1 MLARNSASSSAQKIF
16 IPSEKIMT
24 NSVSRSPLWCLLQQ
38 RATNMP
44 SLKELFRADKQRFTH
59 FSASACGML
68 LDYSKQRID
77 TTAKLNLLAL
87 ARQQEVEARRDA
99 MLRGEA
105 INHTENR
112 AVLHTVLRLPKDEKF
127 MLNGENIAADVH
139 SVLAQMRSFSDAVRE
154 VRWLGYSGKAIRTI
168 VNIGIGGSDLGPQM
182 ACIALAP
189 WSQKNLS
196 LHFVSNVDGRHVAD
210 ALKNADPETTLFVV
224 ASKTFTTMETLT
236 NARTAREWMLAHGC
250 PVDQI
255 RQHFV
260 ALSTNVKAA
269 SEFGIAEENV
279 FPFWNWAGGRY
290 SMWSAIGLS
299 IALYVGADR
308 FEEMLAGAHEMDL
321 HFAQA
326 PLEQNLPV
334 LMALIGVWNINFLG
348 LQALSIAPYHQRMTR
363 LPAYLQQL
371 EMESNGKSV
380 TREGQR
386 VDYSTS
392 AILFGEAGTNG
403 QHAYFQLLHQGAT
416 IIPTDFIV
424 VADDDAGLPGHNQ
437 ALLANCFAQSK
448 AMAWGKSIDEVRA
461 ELGDLPE
468 KLLAPRVFEGNR
480 PTSTLLL
487 DSLTP
492 RSLGALIALYEHKVF
507 VQSVIWDINAF
518 DQWGVELGKSLAQQ
532 LISLD
537 PEAVREADDSSTK
550 GLLQAVRRS
559 QQYKA
564 S

>member
-1 MLARNSASSSAQKIF
+1 MAI
-16 IPSEKIMT
+16 
-24 NSVSRSPLWCLLQQ
+24 SVSRTPLWCLLQQ
-38 RATNMP
+38 RANNMP
-44 SLKELFRADKQRFTH
+44 NLKELFRADPQRFTH
-59 FSASACGML
+59 FSASACGIL
-68 LDYSKQRID
+68 LDYSKQRMD

-87 ARQQEVEARRDA
+87 ARQQEVESRRDA

-105 INHTENR
+105 INNTENR
-112 AVLHTVLRLPKDEKF
+112 AVLHTVLRLPKGEKF

-154 VRWLGYSGKAIRTI
+154 GRWLGYTGKPIRTI
-168 VNIGIGGSDLGPQM
+168 INIGIGGSDLGPQM

-210 ALKNADPETTLFVV
+210 SLENADPETTLIVV

-250 PVDQI
+250 PEDQI

-269 SEFGIAEENV
+269 AAFGIAEENV

-326 PLEQNLPV
+326 PLEKNLPV

-380 TREGQR
+380 TREGNR
-386 VDYSTS
+386 VDYTTS
-392 AILFGEAGTNG
+392 PILFGEAGTNG

-448 AMAWGKSIDEVRA
+448 AMAWGKNIDEVRA

-468 KLLAPRVFEGNR
+468 KMLAPRVFEGNR

-537 PEAVREADDSSTK
+537 PDAVKENYDSSTR
-550 GLLQAVRRS
+550 GLLQALKKRHR
-559 QQYKA
+559 
-564 S
+564 

>member
-1 MLARNSASSSAQKIF
+1 MAI
-16 IPSEKIMT
+16 
-24 NSVSRSPLWCLLQQ
+24 SVSRTPIWCLLQQ
-38 RATNMP
+38 RANNMP
-44 SLKELFRADKQRFTH
+44 SLKELFQTDPQRFGH

-87 ARQQEVEARRDA
+87 ARQQEVESRRDA

-105 INHTENR
+105 INNTENR
-112 AVLHTVLRLPKDEKF
+112 AVLHTVLRLPKGESFK
-127 MLNGENIAADVH
+127 LNGENIAADVH
-139 SVLAQMRSFSDAVRE
+139 KVLAQMRSFSDAVRE
-154 VRWLGYSGKAIRTI
+154 GRWLGYTGKAIRTI

-210 ALKNADPETTLFVV
+210 ALANADPETTLFVV
-224 ASKTFTTMETLT
+224 ASKTFVTMETLT
-236 NARTAREWMLAHGC
+236 NARTARDWMLSHGC
-250 PVDQI
+250 PEDQI
-255 RQHFV
+255 KQHFV
-260 ALSTNVKAA
+260 ALSTNIEAA
-269 SEFGIAEENV
+269 AEFGIAPENV

-326 PLEQNLPV
+326 PLEENLPV

-380 TREGQR
+380 TREGHR
-386 VDYSTS
+386 VDYTTS
-392 AILFGEAGTNG
+392 PILFGEAGTNG

-424 VADDDAGLPGHNQ
+424 VAEDDAGLPGHNK

-448 AMAWGKSIDEVRA
+448 AMALGKSMQEVRA

-468 KLLAPRVFEGNR
+468 KMLAPRVFEGNR

-537 PEAVREADDSSTK
+537 PDSVKEEYDSSTR
-550 GLLQAVRRS
+550 GLLQAIRRRNKVTANKS
-559 QQYKA
+559 

>member
-1 MLARNSASSSAQKIF
+1 MA
-16 IPSEKIMT
+16 T
-24 NSVSRSPLWCLLQQ
+24 SVSRTPLWCLLQQ

-44 SLKELFRADKQRFTH
+44 SLKELFRADPQRFTH
-59 FSASACGML
+59 FSASACGIM

-87 ARQQEVEARRDA
+87 ARQQDVESRRDA

-105 INHTENR
+105 INQTENR
-112 AVLHTVLRLPKDEKF
+112 AVLHTVLRLPKGEAFD
-127 MLNGENIAADVH
+127 LNGDNIAADVH
-139 SVLAQMRSFSDAVRE
+139 LVLAQMRSFSDAVRE
-154 VRWLGYSGKAIRTI
+154 GRWLGYTGKAIRTI

-210 ALKNADPETTLFVV
+210 ALANADPETTLFVV
-224 ASKTFTTMETLT
+224 ASKTFATMETLT
-236 NARTAREWMLAHGC
+236 NARTAREWMLSHGC
-250 PVDQI
+250 PLDQI

-269 SEFGIAEENV
+269 ADFGIAPENV

-386 VDYSTS
+386 VDYTTS
-392 AILFGEAGTNG
+392 PILFGEAGTNG

-448 AMAWGKSIDEVRA
+448 AMAWGKSMEEVRA

-468 KLLAPRVFEGNR
+468 KVLAPRVFEGNR
-480 PTSTLLL
+480 PTSTVLL

-537 PEAVREADDSSTK
+537 PGAVKEDYDSSTK
-550 GLLQAVRRS
+550 GLLQAVGRS
-559 QQYKA
+559 HKLKKA
-564 S
+564 A

>member
-1 MLARNSASSSAQKIF
+1 MAI
-16 IPSEKIMT
+16 
-24 NSVSRSPLWCLLQQ
+24 SVSRTPLWCLLQQ
-38 RATNMP
+38 RANNMP
-44 SLKELFRADKQRFTH
+44 SLKELFRADPQRFTH

-68 LDYSKQRID
+68 LDYSKQRMD

-87 ARQQEVEARRDA
+87 ARQQEVESRRDA

-105 INHTENR
+105 INNTENR
-112 AVLHTVLRLPKDEKF
+112 AVLHTVLRLPKGEKF

-154 VRWLGYSGKAIRTI
+154 GRWLGYTGKPIRTI
-168 VNIGIGGSDLGPQM
+168 INIGIGGSDLGPQM

-210 ALKNADPETTLFVV
+210 SLENADPETTLIVV

-236 NARTAREWMLAHGC
+236 NARTAREWMLNHGC
-250 PVDQI
+250 PEDQI

-269 SEFGIAEENV
+269 AAFGIAEENV

-386 VDYSTS
+386 VDYTTS
-392 AILFGEAGTNG
+392 PILFGEAGTNG

-448 AMAWGKSIDEVRA
+448 AMAWGKNIDEVRA

-468 KLLAPRVFEGNR
+468 KMLAPRVFEGNR

-537 PEAVREADDSSTK
+537 PAAVKEEYDSSTK
-550 GLLQAVRRS
+550 GLL
-559 QQYKA
+559 KA
-564 S
+564 LTKRHR

>member
-1 MLARNSASSSAQKIF
+1 MA
-16 IPSEKIMT
+16 T
-24 NSVSRSPLWCLLQQ
+24 SVSRTPLWCLLQQ
-38 RATNMP
+38 RATNLP
-44 SLKELFRADKQRFTH
+44 SLKELFRADPQRFSH
-59 FSASACGML
+59 FSASACGIL

-87 ARQQEVEARRDA
+87 ARQQDVEARRDA

-105 INHTENR
+105 INLTENR
-112 AVLHTVLRLPKDEKF
+112 AVLHTVLRLPK
-127 MLNGENIAADVH
+127 GESFYLHGDNIAADVH
-139 SVLAQMRSFSDAVRE
+139 QVLAQMRSFSDAVRE
-154 VRWLGYSGKAIRTI
+154 GRWLGYSGKAIRTI

-210 ALKNADPETTLFVV
+210 ALANADPETTLFVV
-224 ASKTFTTMETLT
+224 ASKTFSTMETLT

-250 PVDQI
+250 PAEQI

-269 SEFGIAEENV
+269 ADFGIAPENV

-299 IALYVGADR
+299 IALYVGMDR

-348 LQALSIAPYHQRMTR
+348 LHALSIAPYHQRMTR
-363 LPAYLQQL
+363 VPAYLQQL

-386 VDYSTS
+386 VDYTTS
-392 AILFGEAGTNG
+392 PILFGEAGTNG

-448 AMAWGKSIDEVRA
+448 AMAIGKSREEVRA

-468 KLLAPRVFEGNR
+468 KMLAPRVFEGNR

-537 PEAVREADDSSTK
+537 PAAVKEDYDSSTK
-550 GLLQAVRRS
+550 GLLQAVKRS
-559 QQYKA
+559 QKLKKA
-564 S
+564 A

>member
-1 MLARNSASSSAQKIF
+1 MA
-16 IPSEKIMT
+16 T
-24 NSVSRSPLWCLLQQ
+24 SVSRTPIWCLLQQ
-38 RATNMP
+38 RATNLP
-44 SLKELFRADKQRFTH
+44 SLKELFRADPQRFSH
-59 FSASACGML
+59 FSASACGIL

-87 ARQQEVEARRDA
+87 ARQQDVEARRDA

-105 INHTENR
+105 INLTENR
-112 AVLHTVLRLPKDEKF
+112 AVLHTVLRLPK
-127 MLNGENIAADVH
+127 GESFYLHGDNIAADVH
-139 SVLAQMRSFSDAVRE
+139 KVLAQMRSFSDAVRE
-154 VRWLGYSGKAIRTI
+154 GRWLGYSGKAIRTI

-210 ALKNADPETTLFVV
+210 ALANADPETTLFVV
-224 ASKTFTTMETLT
+224 ASKTFSTMETLT

-250 PVDQI
+250 PAEQI

-269 SEFGIAEENV
+269 VDFGIAEENV

-299 IALYVGADR
+299 IALYVGMDR

-348 LQALSIAPYHQRMTR
+348 LHALSIAPYHQRMTR
-363 LPAYLQQL
+363 VPAYLQQL

-386 VDYSTS
+386 VDYTTS
-392 AILFGEAGTNG
+392 PILFGEAGTNG

-448 AMAWGKSIDEVRA
+448 AMAIGKSREEVRA

-468 KLLAPRVFEGNR
+468 KMLAPRVFEGNR

-537 PEAVREADDSSTK
+537 PAAVKEDYDSSTK
-550 GLLQAVRRS
+550 GLLHAVKRS
-559 QQYKA
+559 QKLKKA
-564 S
+564 A

>member
-1 MLARNSASSSAQKIF
+1 MAI
-16 IPSEKIMT
+16 
-24 NSVSRSPLWCLLQQ
+24 SVSRTPLWCLLQQ
-38 RATNMP
+38 RANNMP
-44 SLKELFRADKQRFTH
+44 SLKELFRADPQRFTH
-59 FSASACGML
+59 FSAAACGIL
-68 LDYSKQRID
+68 LDYSKQRMD

-87 ARQQEVEARRDA
+87 ARQQDVEGRRDS

-105 INHTENR
+105 INNTENR
-112 AVLHTVLRLPKDEKF
+112 AVLHTVLRLPKGEKF

-154 VRWLGYSGKAIRTI
+154 GRWLGYTGKPIRTI
-168 VNIGIGGSDLGPQM
+168 INIGIGGSDLGPQM

-210 ALKNADPETTLFVV
+210 SLENADPETTLIVV

-236 NARTAREWMLAHGC
+236 NARTAREWMLNHGC
-250 PVDQI
+250 PEDQI

-269 SEFGIAEENV
+269 TAFGIAEENV

-380 TREGQR
+380 TREGNR
-386 VDYSTS
+386 VDYTTS
-392 AILFGEAGTNG
+392 PILFGEAGTNG

-424 VADDDAGLPGHNQ
+424 VAEDDAGLPGHNQ

-468 KLLAPRVFEGNR
+468 KMLAPRVFEGNR
-480 PTSTLLL
+480 PTSTVLL

-537 PEAVREADDSSTK
+537 PAAVKEDYDSSTK
-550 GLLQAVRRS
+550 GLL
-559 QQYKA
+559 KA
-564 S
+564 LSKRHR

>member
-1 MLARNSASSSAQKIF
+1 MAY
-16 IPSEKIMT
+16 
-24 NSVSRSPLWCLLQQ
+24 SVSRTPLWGLLQQ
-38 RATNMP
+38 RATHMP
-44 SLKELFRADKQRFTH
+44 SLKELFRAEPQRFAH
-59 FSASACGML
+59 FSASACGIL

-87 ARQQEVEARRDA
+87 ARQQDLEARRDA

-112 AVLHTVLRLPKDEKF
+112 AVLHTVLRLPKGESF
-127 MLNGENIAADVH
+127 YLNGENIAADVH
-139 SVLAQMRSFSDAVRE
+139 AVLAQMRSFSDAVRDG
-154 VRWLGYSGKAIRTI
+154 RWTGYTGKAIRTI

-210 ALKNADPETTLFVV
+210 ALANADPETTLFVV

-236 NARTAREWMLAHGC
+236 NARTAKEWMLAHGC
-250 PVDQI
+250 PVDKI

-269 SEFGIAEENV
+269 EEFGIAAENV

-299 IALYVGADR
+299 IALYIGADR
-308 FEEMLAGAHEMDL
+308 FEEMLVGAHEMDL

-334 LMALIGVWNINFLG
+334 LMGLLGVWNINFMG
-348 LQALSIAPYHQRMTR
+348 LQALSIAPYHQRLTR

-380 TREGQR
+380 TRSGQR
-386 VDYSTS
+386 VDYYTS

-424 VADDDAGLPGHNQ
+424 VAEDDAGLPGHNR

-448 AMAWGKSIDEVRA
+448 AMAWGKSLQEVRA

-468 KLLAPRVFEGNR
+468 AMLTPRVFEGNR

-532 LISLD
+532 LINLD
-537 PEAVREADDSSTK
+537 PLAVKEDCDSSTR
-550 GLLQAVRRS
+550 GLLQAVQRRQKLS
-559 QQYKA
+559 KA
-564 S
+564 A

>member
-1 MLARNSASSSAQKIF
+1 MAI
-16 IPSEKIMT
+16 
-24 NSVSRSPLWCLLQQ
+24 SVSRTPLWCLLQQ
-38 RATNMP
+38 RANNMP
-44 SLKELFRADKQRFTH
+44 SLKELFRADPQRFTH

-68 LDYSKQRID
+68 LDYSKQRMD

-87 ARQQEVEARRDA
+87 ARQQEVESRRDA

-105 INHTENR
+105 INNTENR
-112 AVLHTVLRLPKDEKF
+112 AVLHTVLRLPKGEKF

-154 VRWLGYSGKAIRTI
+154 GRWLGYTGKPIRTI
-168 VNIGIGGSDLGPQM
+168 INIGIGGSDLGPQM

-210 ALKNADPETTLFVV
+210 SLENADPETTLIVV

-236 NARTAREWMLAHGC
+236 NARTAREWMLNHGC
-250 PVDQI
+250 PEDQI

-260 ALSTNVKAA
+260 ALSTNVTAAKA
-269 SEFGIAEENV
+269 FGIAEENV

-386 VDYSTS
+386 VDYTTS
-392 AILFGEAGTNG
+392 PILFGEAGTNG

-448 AMAWGKSIDEVRA
+448 AMAWGKNIEEVRA

-468 KLLAPRVFEGNR
+468 KMLAPRVFEGNR

-537 PEAVREADDSSTK
+537 PAAVKEEYDSSTK
-550 GLLQAVRRS
+550 GLL
-559 QQYKA
+559 KA
-564 S
+564 LTKRHR

>member
-1 MLARNSASSSAQKIF
+1 
-16 IPSEKIMT
+16 MT
-24 NSVSRSPLWCLLQQ
+24 TSVSRTPLWCLLQQ

-44 SLKELFRADKQRFTH
+44 SLKELFRADAQRFTH
-59 FSASACGML
+59 FSASACGIL

-87 ARQQEVEARRDA
+87 ARQQEVESHRDA

-105 INHTENR
+105 INNTENR
-112 AVLHTVLRLPKDEKF
+112 AVLHTVLRLPKGESF
-127 MLNGENIAADVH
+127 YLNGENIAADVH
-139 SVLAQMRSFSDAVRE
+139 QVLAQMRSFSDAVRE
-154 VRWLGYSGKAIRTI
+154 GRWLGYTGKPISTVI
-168 VNIGIGGSDLGPQM
+168 NIGIGGSDLGPQM

-189 WSQKNLS
+189 WSKNNLS

-210 ALKNADPETTLFVV
+210 ALKNANPETTLFVV

-250 PVDQI
+250 PAEQI

-269 SEFGIAEENV
+269 ADFGIAPENV

-386 VDYSTS
+386 VDYATS
-392 AILFGEAGTNG
+392 PILFGEAGTNG

-424 VADDDAGLPGHNQ
+424 VAEDDAGMPGHNK

-448 AMAWGKSIDEVRA
+448 AMAWGKDINEVRV
-461 ELGDLPE
+461 ELGDLSDQI
-468 KLLAPRVFEGNR
+468 LAPRVFEGNR

-537 PEAVREADDSSTK
+537 PSAVKEDYDSSTR
-550 GLLQAVRRS
+550 GLLNAIGKRNNR
-559 QQYKA
+559 A
-564 S
+564 N

>member
-1 MLARNSASSSAQKIF
+1 
-16 IPSEKIMT
+16 
-24 NSVSRSPLWCLLQQ
+24 
-38 RATNMP
+38 
-44 SLKELFRADKQRFTH
+44 
-59 FSASACGML
+59 
-68 LDYSKQRID
+68 
-77 TTAKLNLLAL
+77 
-87 ARQQEVEARRDA
+87 
-99 MLRGEA
+99 
-105 INHTENR
+105 
-112 AVLHTVLRLPKDEKF
+112 
-127 MLNGENIAADVH
+127 
-139 SVLAQMRSFSDAVRE
+139 
-154 VRWLGYSGKAIRTI
+154 
-168 VNIGIGGSDLGPQM
+168 
-182 ACIALAP
+182 
-189 WSQKNLS
+189 
-196 LHFVSNVDGRHVAD
+196 
-210 ALKNADPETTLFVV
+210 
-224 ASKTFTTMETLT
+224 METLT
-236 NARTAREWMLAHGC
+236 NARTARDWMLAHGC

-260 ALSTNVKAA
+260 ALSTNVQAA
-269 SEFGIAEENV
+269 SQFGIAPENV

-380 TREGQR
+380 TREGHR
-386 VDYSTS
+386 VDYTTS
-392 AILFGEAGTNG
+392 PILFGEAGTNG

-448 AMAWGKSIDEVRA
+448 AMAWGKSLEEVRA

-468 KLLAPRVFEGNR
+468 KMLAPRVFEGNR
-480 PTSTLLL
+480 PTSTVLLNE
-487 DSLTP
+487 LTP

-537 PEAVREADDSSTK
+537 PAAVKEEYDSSTK
-550 GLLQAVRRS
+550 GLLMAVKRS
-559 QQYKA
+559 QKYKNA
-564 S
+564 A

>member
-1 MLARNSASSSAQKIF
+1 MAI
-16 IPSEKIMT
+16 
-24 NSVSRSPLWCLLQQ
+24 SVSRTPMWCLLQQ
-38 RATNMP
+38 RANNMP
-44 SLKELFRADKQRFTH
+44 SLKELFQTDPQRFTH
-59 FSASACGML
+59 FSATACGML

-87 ARQQEVEARRDA
+87 ARQQEVESRRDA

-105 INHTENR
+105 INNTENR
-112 AVLHTVLRLPKDEKF
+112 AVLHTVLRLPKGEAF
-127 MLNGENIAADVH
+127 NLNGENIASDVH
-139 SVLAQMRSFSDAVRE
+139 KVLAQMRSFSDAVRE
-154 VRWLGYSGKAIRTI
+154 GRWLGYTGKAIRTI

-210 ALKNADPETTLFVV
+210 ALANADPETTLFVV
-224 ASKTFTTMETLT
+224 ASKTFVTMETLT
-236 NARTAREWMLAHGC
+236 NARTARDWMLSHGC
-250 PVDQI
+250 PEDQI
-255 RQHFV
+255 KQHFV
-260 ALSTNVKAA
+260 ALSTNIEAA
-269 SEFGIAEENV
+269 AEFGVAPENV

-308 FEEMLAGAHEMDL
+308 FEQMLAGAHEMDL

-326 PLEQNLPV
+326 PLEENLPV

-380 TREGQR
+380 TREGHR
-386 VDYSTS
+386 VDYTTS
-392 AILFGEAGTNG
+392 PILFGEAGTNG

-424 VADDDAGLPGHNQ
+424 VAEDDAGLPGHNK

-448 AMAWGKSIDEVRA
+448 AMAWGKNMQEVRA
-461 ELGDLPE
+461 ELGDLGE
-468 KLLAPRVFEGNR
+468 KMLAPRVFEGNR

-537 PEAVREADDSSTK
+537 PDSVKEGHDSSTR
-550 GLLQAVRRS
+550 GLLQAIRHRNRAVLA
-559 QQYKA
+559 K
-564 S
+564 

>member
-1 MLARNSASSSAQKIF
+1 MAI
-16 IPSEKIMT
+16 
-24 NSVSRSPLWCLLQQ
+24 SVSRTPMWCLLQQ
-38 RATNMP
+38 RANNMP
-44 SLKELFRADKQRFTH
+44 SLKELFQTDPQRFTH

-87 ARQQEVEARRDA
+87 ARQQEVESRRDA

-105 INHTENR
+105 INNTENR
-112 AVLHTVLRLPKDEKF
+112 AVLHTVLRLPKGESFK
-127 MLNGENIAADVH
+127 LNGENIAADVH
-139 SVLAQMRSFSDAVRE
+139 KVLAQMRSFSDAVRE
-154 VRWLGYSGKAIRTI
+154 GRWLGYTGKAIRTI

-210 ALKNADPETTLFVV
+210 ALANADPETTLFVV
-224 ASKTFTTMETLT
+224 ASKTFVTMETLT
-236 NARTAREWMLAHGC
+236 NARTARDWMLNHGC
-250 PVDQI
+250 PEDQI
-255 RQHFV
+255 KQHFV
-260 ALSTNVKAA
+260 ALSTNIEAA
-269 SEFGIAEENV
+269 AEFGVAPENV

-308 FEEMLAGAHEMDL
+308 FEQMLAGAHEMDL
-321 HFAQA
+321 HFSQA
-326 PLEQNLPV
+326 PLEENLPV

-380 TREGQR
+380 TREGHR
-386 VDYSTS
+386 VDYTTS
-392 AILFGEAGTNG
+392 PILFGEAGTNG

-424 VADDDAGLPGHNQ
+424 VAEDDAGLPGHNK

-448 AMAWGKSIDEVRA
+448 AMAWGKTMHEVRA
-461 ELGDLPE
+461 ELGDLSE
-468 KLLAPRVFEGNR
+468 KMLAPRVFEGNR

-537 PEAVREADDSSTK
+537 PDSVKEGHDSSTR
-550 GLLQAVRRS
+550 GLLQAIRHRN
-559 QQYKA
+559 KA
-564 S
+564 VVAK

>member
-1 MLARNSASSSAQKIF
+1 MA
-16 IPSEKIMT
+16 T
-24 NSVSRSPLWCLLQQ
+24 SVSRTPLWCLLQQ
-38 RATNMP
+38 RATNLP
-44 SLKELFRADKQRFTH
+44 SLKELFRADPQRFTH
-59 FSASACGML
+59 FSASACGIL

-87 ARQQEVEARRDA
+87 ARQQNVEERRDA

-112 AVLHTVLRLPKDEKF
+112 AVLHTVLRLPKGESFD
-127 MLNGENIAADVH
+127 LNGINIAADVH
-139 SVLAQMRSFSDAVRE
+139 QVLAQMRTFSDAVRE
-154 VRWLGYSGKAIRTI
+154 GRWLGYTGKAIRTI

-196 LHFVSNVDGRHVAD
+196 LYFVSNVDGRHVAD
-210 ALKNADPETTLFVV
+210 ALANADPETTLFVV
-224 ASKTFTTMETLT
+224 ASKTFSTMETLT

-260 ALSTNVKAA
+260 ALSTNVSAA
-269 SEFGIAEENV
+269 AEFGIAPENV

-334 LMALIGVWNINFLG
+334 LMGLIGVWNINFLG

-386 VDYSTS
+386 VDYTTS
-392 AILFGEAGTNG
+392 PILFGEAGTNG

-448 AMAWGKSIDEVRA
+448 AMALGKTIDEVRA

-468 KLLAPRVFEGNR
+468 KMLAPRVFEGNR
-480 PTSTLLL
+480 PTSTVLLNE
-487 DSLTP
+487 LTP

-537 PEAVREADDSSTK
+537 PAAVKEDYDSSTK
-550 GLLQAVRRS
+550 GLLLAVKRS
-559 QQYKA
+559 QKYKNA
-564 S
+564 A

>member
-1 MLARNSASSSAQKIF
+1 MAI
-16 IPSEKIMT
+16 
-24 NSVSRSPLWCLLQQ
+24 SVSRTPLWCLLQQ
-38 RATNMP
+38 RANNMP
-44 SLKELFRADKQRFTH
+44 SLKELFRADPQRFTH
-59 FSASACGML
+59 FSAAACGIL
-68 LDYSKQRID
+68 LDYSKQRLD

-112 AVLHTVLRLPKDEKF
+112 AVLHTVLRLPKGEAF
-127 MLNGENIAADVH
+127 HLNGENIAAEVH
-139 SVLAQMRSFSDAVRE
+139 AVLAQMRAFSDAVRE
-154 VRWLGYSGKAIRTI
+154 ERWLGYTGQPIRTI

-210 ALKNADPETTLFVV
+210 ALANADPETTLFVV
-224 ASKTFTTMETLT
+224 ASKTFSTMETLT

-250 PVDQI
+250 PTEQI
-255 RQHFV
+255 CRHFV
-260 ALSTNVKAA
+260 ALSTNVAA
-269 SEFGIAEENV
+269 AAEFGIAPENV

-299 IALYVGADR
+299 IALYVGMDR

-363 LPAYLQQL
+363 VPAYLQQL

-380 TREGQR
+380 TRAGQR
-386 VDYSTS
+386 VDYTTS
-392 AILFGEAGTNG
+392 PILFGEAGTNG

-448 AMAWGKSIDEVRA
+448 AMALGKTIDEVRA
-461 ELGDLPE
+461 ELGDLPDQ
-468 KLLAPRVFEGNR
+468 LLAPRVFEGNR
-480 PTSTLLL
+480 PTSTVLL
-487 DSLTP
+487 DALTP

-507 VQSVIWDINAF
+507 VQAVIWDINAF

-537 PEAVREADDSSTK
+537 PAAVKEDYDSSTR
-550 GLLQAVRRS
+550 GLLQAVRRRDRVH
-559 QQYKA
+559 KA
-564 S
+564 A

>member
-1 MLARNSASSSAQKIF
+1 MAI
-16 IPSEKIMT
+16 
-24 NSVSRSPLWCLLQQ
+24 SVSRTPLWCLLQQ
-38 RATNMP
+38 RANNMP
-44 SLKELFRADKQRFTH
+44 SLKELFRADPQRFTH

-68 LDYSKQRID
+68 LDYSKQRMD

-87 ARQQEVEARRDA
+87 ARQQEVESRRDA

-105 INHTENR
+105 INNTENR
-112 AVLHTVLRLPKDEKF
+112 AVLHTVLRLPKGEKF

-154 VRWLGYSGKAIRTI
+154 GRWLGYTGKPIRTI
-168 VNIGIGGSDLGPQM
+168 INIGIGGSDLGPQM

-210 ALKNADPETTLFVV
+210 SLENADPETTLIVV

-236 NARTAREWMLAHGC
+236 NARTAREWMLNHGC
-250 PVDQI
+250 PEDQI

-269 SEFGIAEENV
+269 KDFGIAEENV

-386 VDYSTS
+386 VDYTTS
-392 AILFGEAGTNG
+392 PILFGEAGTNG

-448 AMAWGKSIDEVRA
+448 AMAWGKNIEEVRA

-537 PEAVREADDSSTK
+537 PTAVKEEYDSSTK
-550 GLLQAVRRS
+550 GLL
-559 QQYKA
+559 KA
-564 S
+564 LTKRHR

>member
-1 MLARNSASSSAQKIF
+1 MA
-16 IPSEKIMT
+16 T
-24 NSVSRSPLWCLLQQ
+24 SVSRTPLWCLLQQ

-44 SLKELFRADKQRFTH
+44 GLKELFRADAQRFTR
-59 FSASACGML
+59 FSASACGIL

-112 AVLHTVLRLPKDEKF
+112 AVLHTVLRLPKDESF
-127 MLNGENIAADVH
+127 VLNGENIAADVH
-139 SVLAQMRSFSDAVRE
+139 AVLAQMRSFSDAVRE
-154 VRWLGYSGKAIRTI
+154 GRWLGFTGKAIRTI

-210 ALKNADPETTLFVV
+210 ALANADPETTLFVV

-236 NARTAREWMLAHGC
+236 NARTARDWMLTHGC
-250 PVDQI
+250 PLDQI

-269 SEFGIAEENV
+269 GEFGIAEENV

-334 LMALIGVWNINFLG
+334 LMALVGIWNINFLG

-380 TREGQR
+380 TREGER
-386 VDYSTS
+386 VDYPTS
-392 AILFGEAGTNG
+392 PILFGEAGTNG

-448 AMAWGKSIDEVRA
+448 AMALGKNIDEVRA

-468 KLLAPRVFEGNR
+468 KMLAPRVFEGNR
-480 PTSTLLL
+480 PTSTVLL
-487 DSLTP
+487 DELTP

-537 PEAVREADDSSTK
+537 PAAVKEEYDSSTR
-550 GLLQAVRRS
+550 GLLLAVKRS
-559 QQYKA
+559 QQFKKA
-564 S
+564 A

>member
-1 MLARNSASSSAQKIF
+1 MA
-16 IPSEKIMT
+16 T
-24 NSVSRSPLWCLLQQ
+24 SVSRTPIWCLLQQ
-38 RATNMP
+38 RATNLP
-44 SLKELFRADKQRFTH
+44 SLKELFRADPQRFSH
-59 FSASACGML
+59 FSASACGIL

-87 ARQQEVEARRDA
+87 ARQQDVEARRDA

-105 INHTENR
+105 INLTENR
-112 AVLHTVLRLPKDEKF
+112 AVLHTVLRLPK
-127 MLNGENIAADVH
+127 GESFYLHGDNIAADVH
-139 SVLAQMRSFSDAVRE
+139 QVLAQMRSFSDAVRGGHW
-154 VRWLGYSGKAIRTI
+154 RGYSGKAIRTI

-210 ALKNADPETTLFVV
+210 ALANADPETTLFVV

-250 PVDQI
+250 PAEQI

-269 SEFGIAEENV
+269 ADFGIAPENV

-299 IALYVGADR
+299 IALYVGMDR

-326 PLEQNLPV
+326 PLEKNLPV

-348 LQALSIAPYHQRMTR
+348 LHALSIAPYHQRMTR
-363 LPAYLQQL
+363 VPAYLQQL

-386 VDYSTS
+386 VDYTTS
-392 AILFGEAGTNG
+392 PILFGEAGTNG

-448 AMAWGKSIDEVRA
+448 AMALGKSKEEVRA

-468 KLLAPRVFEGNR
+468 KMLAPRVFEGNR

-537 PEAVREADDSSTK
+537 PAAVKEDYDSSTK
-550 GLLQAVRRS
+550 GLLQAVKRS
-559 QQYKA
+559 QKLKKA
-564 S
+564 A

>member
-1 MLARNSASSSAQKIF
+1 MA
-16 IPSEKIMT
+16 T
-24 NSVSRSPLWCLLQQ
+24 SVSRTPLWCLLQQ
-38 RATNMP
+38 RATNLP
-44 SLKELFRADKQRFTH
+44 SLKELFRADPQRFSH
-59 FSASACGML
+59 FSASACGIL

-87 ARQQEVEARRDA
+87 ARQQDVEARRDA

-105 INHTENR
+105 INLTENR
-112 AVLHTVLRLPKDEKF
+112 AVLHTVLRLPK
-127 MLNGENIAADVH
+127 GESFYLHGDNIAADVH
-139 SVLAQMRSFSDAVRE
+139 QVLAQMRSFSDAVRGGHW
-154 VRWLGYSGKAIRTI
+154 RGYTGKAIRTI

-210 ALKNADPETTLFVV
+210 ALANADPETTLFVV

-250 PVDQI
+250 PAEQI

-269 SEFGIAEENV
+269 ADFGIAPENV

-299 IALYVGADR
+299 IALYVGMDR

-326 PLEQNLPV
+326 PLEKNLPV

-348 LQALSIAPYHQRMTR
+348 LHALSIAPYHQRMTR
-363 LPAYLQQL
+363 VPAYLQQL

-386 VDYSTS
+386 VDYTTS
-392 AILFGEAGTNG
+392 PILFGEAGTNG

-448 AMAWGKSIDEVRA
+448 AMALGKNMEEVRA

-468 KLLAPRVFEGNR
+468 KMLAPRVFEGNR

-537 PEAVREADDSSTK
+537 PAAVKEDYDSSTK
-550 GLLQAVRRS
+550 GLLHAVKRS
-559 QQYKA
+559 QKLKKA
-564 S
+564 A

>member
-1 MLARNSASSSAQKIF
+1 
-16 IPSEKIMT
+16 MT
-24 NSVSRSPLWCLLQQ
+24 TSVSRTPLWCLLQQ
-38 RATNMP
+38 RATNLP
-44 SLKELFRADKQRFTH
+44 SLKELFRADPQRFTH
-59 FSASACGML
+59 FSASACGIL

-87 ARQQEVEARRDA
+87 ARQQEVESHRDA

-105 INHTENR
+105 INNTENR
-112 AVLHTVLRLPKDEKF
+112 AVLHTVLRLPKGESF
-127 MLNGENIAADVH
+127 YLNGENIAADVH
-139 SVLAQMRSFSDAVRE
+139 QVLAQMRSFSDAVRE
-154 VRWLGYSGKAIRTI
+154 GRWLGYTGKPISTVI
-168 VNIGIGGSDLGPQM
+168 NIGIGGSDLGPQM

-189 WSQKNLS
+189 WSKNNLS

-210 ALKNADPETTLFVV
+210 ALKNANPETTLFVV

-250 PVDQI
+250 PAEQI

-269 SEFGIAEENV
+269 ADFGIAPENV

-386 VDYSTS
+386 VDYATS
-392 AILFGEAGTNG
+392 PILFGEAGTNG

-424 VADDDAGLPGHNQ
+424 VAEDDAGMPGHNK

-448 AMAWGKSIDEVRA
+448 AMAWGKDINEVRA
-461 ELGDLPE
+461 ELGALSDQV
-468 KLLAPRVFEGNR
+468 LAPRVFEGNR

-537 PEAVREADDSSTK
+537 PSAVKEDYDSSTR
-550 GLLQAVRRS
+550 GLLNAIGKRN
-559 QQYKA
+559 K
-564 S
+564 

>member
-1 MLARNSASSSAQKIF
+1 MAI
-16 IPSEKIMT
+16 
-24 NSVSRSPLWCLLQQ
+24 SVSRTPLWCLLQQ
-38 RATNMP
+38 RANNMP
-44 SLKELFRADKQRFTH
+44 SLKELFRADPQRFTH

-68 LDYSKQRID
+68 LDYSKQRMD

-105 INHTENR
+105 INNTENR
-112 AVLHTVLRLPKDEKF
+112 AVLHTVLRLPKGENF

-154 VRWLGYSGKAIRTI
+154 GRWLGYTGKPIRTI
-168 VNIGIGGSDLGPQM
+168 INIGIGGSDLGPQM

-210 ALKNADPETTLFVV
+210 SLENADPETTLIVV

-250 PVDQI
+250 PEDQI

-269 SEFGIAEENV
+269 AAFGIAEENV

-326 PLEQNLPV
+326 PLEKNLPV

-380 TREGQR
+380 TREGNR
-386 VDYSTS
+386 VDYTTS
-392 AILFGEAGTNG
+392 PILFGEAGTNG

-448 AMAWGKSIDEVRA
+448 AMAWGKNIDEVRA

-468 KLLAPRVFEGNR
+468 KMLAPRVFEGNR

-532 LISLD
+532 LISLNPD
-537 PEAVREADDSSTK
+537 AVKETYDSSTR
-550 GLLQAVRRS
+550 GLLQALSKRHR
-559 QQYKA
+559 
-564 S
+564 

>member
-1 MLARNSASSSAQKIF
+1 MAI
-16 IPSEKIMT
+16 
-24 NSVSRSPLWCLLQQ
+24 SVSRTPLWCLLQQ
-38 RATNMP
+38 RANNMP
-44 SLKELFRADKQRFTH
+44 SLKELFRADPQRFTH
-59 FSASACGML
+59 FSAAACGIL
-68 LDYSKQRID
+68 LDYSKQRMD

-87 ARQQEVEARRDA
+87 ARQQDVEGRRDS

-105 INHTENR
+105 INNTENR
-112 AVLHTVLRLPKDEKF
+112 AVLHTVLRLPKGEKF

-154 VRWLGYSGKAIRTI
+154 GRWLGYTGKPIRTI
-168 VNIGIGGSDLGPQM
+168 INIGIGGSDLGPQM

-210 ALKNADPETTLFVV
+210 SLENADPETTLIVV

-236 NARTAREWMLAHGC
+236 NARTAREWMLNHGC
-250 PVDQI
+250 PEDQI

-269 SEFGIAEENV
+269 TAFGIAEENV

-380 TREGQR
+380 TREGNR
-386 VDYSTS
+386 VDYTTS
-392 AILFGEAGTNG
+392 PILFGEAGTNG

-424 VADDDAGLPGHNQ
+424 VAEDDAGLPGHNQ

-468 KLLAPRVFEGNR
+468 KMLAPRVFEGNR
-480 PTSTLLL
+480 PTSTVLL

-537 PEAVREADDSSTK
+537 PAAVKEDYDSSTK
-550 GLLQAVRRS
+550 GLL
-559 QQYKA
+559 KA
-564 S
+564 LTKRHR

>member
-1 MLARNSASSSAQKIF
+1 MAI
-16 IPSEKIMT
+16 
-24 NSVSRSPLWCLLQQ
+24 SVSRTPLWCLLQQ
-38 RATNMP
+38 RANNMP
-44 SLKELFRADKQRFTH
+44 SLKELFRADPQRFTH
-59 FSASACGML
+59 FSAAACGIL
-68 LDYSKQRID
+68 LDYSKQRMD

-87 ARQQEVEARRDA
+87 ARQQDVEGRRDS

-105 INHTENR
+105 INNTENR
-112 AVLHTVLRLPKDEKF
+112 AVLHTVLRLPKGEKF

-154 VRWLGYSGKAIRTI
+154 GRWLGYTGKPIRTI
-168 VNIGIGGSDLGPQM
+168 INIGIGGSDLGPQM

-210 ALKNADPETTLFVV
+210 SLENADPETTLIVV

-236 NARTAREWMLAHGC
+236 NARTAREWMLNHGC
-250 PVDQI
+250 PEDQI

-269 SEFGIAEENV
+269 TAFGIAAENV

-380 TREGQR
+380 TREGNR
-386 VDYSTS
+386 VDYTTS
-392 AILFGEAGTNG
+392 PILFGEAGTNG

-424 VADDDAGLPGHNQ
+424 VAEDDAGLPGHNQ

-468 KLLAPRVFEGNR
+468 KMLAPRVFEGNR
-480 PTSTLLL
+480 PTSTVLL

-507 VQSVIWDINAF
+507 VQSMIWDINAF

-537 PEAVREADDSSTK
+537 PAAVKEDYDSSTK
-550 GLLQAVRRS
+550 GLL
-559 QQYKA
+559 KA
-564 S
+564 LTKRHR

>member
-1 MLARNSASSSAQKIF
+1 
-16 IPSEKIMT
+16 MT
-24 NSVSRSPLWCLLQQ
+24 TSVSRTSLWCLLQQ
-38 RATNMP
+38 RATNLP
-44 SLKELFRADKQRFTH
+44 SLKELFRADPQRFTH
-59 FSASACGML
+59 FSASACGIL

-87 ARQQEVEARRDA
+87 ARQQEVESHRDA

-105 INHTENR
+105 INNTENR
-112 AVLHTVLRLPKDEKF
+112 AVLHTVLRLPKGESF
-127 MLNGENIAADVH
+127 YLNGENIAADVH
-139 SVLAQMRSFSDAVRE
+139 QVLAQMRSFSDAVRE
-154 VRWLGYSGKAIRTI
+154 GRWLGYTGKPISTVI
-168 VNIGIGGSDLGPQM
+168 NIGIGGSDLGPQM

-189 WSQKNLS
+189 WSKNNLS

-210 ALKNADPETTLFVV
+210 ALKNANPETTLFVV

-250 PVDQI
+250 PAEQI

-269 SEFGIAEENV
+269 ADFGIAPENV

-386 VDYSTS
+386 VDYATS
-392 AILFGEAGTNG
+392 PILFGEAGTNG

-424 VADDDAGLPGHNQ
+424 VAEDDAGMPGHNK

-448 AMAWGKSIDEVRA
+448 AMAWGKDINEVRA
-461 ELGDLPE
+461 ELGDLSDQI
-468 KLLAPRVFEGNR
+468 LAPRVFEGNR

-537 PEAVREADDSSTK
+537 PSAVKEDYDSSTR
-550 GLLQAVRRS
+550 GLL
-559 QQYKA
+559 KA
-564 S
+564 ISKRYQ

>member
-1 MLARNSASSSAQKIF
+1 MAI
-16 IPSEKIMT
+16 
-24 NSVSRSPLWCLLQQ
+24 SVSRTPLWCLLQQ
-38 RATNMP
+38 RANNMP
-44 SLKELFRADKQRFTH
+44 SLKELFRADPQRFTH

-68 LDYSKQRID
+68 LDYSKQRMD

-87 ARQQEVEARRDA
+87 ARQQEVESRRDA

-105 INHTENR
+105 INNTENR
-112 AVLHTVLRLPKDEKF
+112 AVLHTVLRLPKGEKF

-154 VRWLGYSGKAIRTI
+154 GRWLGYTGKPIRTI
-168 VNIGIGGSDLGPQM
+168 INIGIGGSDLGPQM

-210 ALKNADPETTLFVV
+210 SLENADPETTLIVV

-236 NARTAREWMLAHGC
+236 NARTAREWMLNHGC
-250 PVDQI
+250 PEDQI

-269 SEFGIAEENV
+269 KAFGIAEENV

-386 VDYSTS
+386 VDYTTS
-392 AILFGEAGTNG
+392 PILFGEAGTNG

-448 AMAWGKSIDEVRA
+448 AMAWGKNIDEVRA

-468 KLLAPRVFEGNR
+468 KMLAPRVFEGNR

-537 PEAVREADDSSTK
+537 PAAVKEEYDSSTK
-550 GLLQAVRRS
+550 GLL
-559 QQYKA
+559 KA
-564 S
+564 LTKRHR